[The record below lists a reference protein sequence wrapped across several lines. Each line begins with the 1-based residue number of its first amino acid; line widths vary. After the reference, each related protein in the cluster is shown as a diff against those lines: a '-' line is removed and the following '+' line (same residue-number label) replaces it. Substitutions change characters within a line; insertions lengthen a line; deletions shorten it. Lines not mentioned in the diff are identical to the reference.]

1 MGFSRSARAIFPLL
15 PPYGAHDPNGGRPIP
30 LQPDE
35 ITPYM
40 GLRARLS
47 QIWMNRWT
55 ILLLLVLVRLL
66 IAVGSLNT
74 DMDSAR
80 REALSACS
88 SVESMGSAMASMPH
102 YTARGV
108 NELTASGVETAVNA
122 LKTMLMLIISG
133 VEELIVFFIKM
144 MYSTYL
150 CLITL
155 AVRGTVDVGVGLLKD
170 ASDFLNSTVKT
181 IGEGIS
187 DATETFED
195 GLNKF
200 VDGINVVGSI
210 FGADDVPDL
219 NLTSFIDDLE
229 NAHLP
234 SSIDEGL
241 DKLNASIPTFD
252 EVSDFVENIIRV
264 PFDEV
269 KKLINE
275 SMGTYKFDRDTL
287 PIPAKK
293 QLSFCKGSDGI
304 DSFFDNVSDIAETAK
319 KIFIAVLVIAAVLAC
334 FPMAWQEIRRW
345 RAQKERS
352 QLVRKEAHDPMDVV
366 YIVSRPYSA
375 AAGIKAASRFS
386 NSRRQILVRWVI
398 AYATSPSALFVLSLA
413 IAGLFAC
420 LCQYL
425 LLQAVENAVPEL
437 SAEVGAFADKV
448 VSSLDNTSAEWAA
461 SANGAIG
468 DMNTE
473 LNGKVIGW
481 VNTTTLGVNKTLNA
495 FVDKTTDVLNDT
507 FGGTILYNPIKE
519 VFNCLILLKIAG
531 VQKGLTWVH
540 DHAHIDFPTLG
551 NDTFSLGA
559 AESITDGD
567 GSDSFLADTGASTS
581 NKITE
586 VVFRVTNAIESGI
599 ATEAL
604 ISGFILLIWFIN
616 LLFGVIRALFLFRG
630 QDRNRGDG
638 GPAPPASSDPNDG
651 FLDVPLTAMPS
662 VNNAN
667 TTSHFASDS
676 HSRSQP
682 VPEYEPPSRKFAT
695 AGPPVPTSSALT
707 ETGYEDEKL
716 GFAGQRR
723 NALKVSVVDARASS
737 YPEFGDEKR

>member
-1 MGFSRSARAIFPLL
+1 MIFSRSARSIFPLL
-15 PPYGAHDPNGGRPIP
+15 PPYGAHDPHGGRAVP
-30 LQPDE
+30 LQPDD

-55 ILLLLVLVRLL
+55 ILLLLVLVRVL
-66 IAVGSLNT
+66 IAIASLNT
-74 DMDSAR
+74 NMDSAR
-80 REALSACS
+80 REALSACT

-102 YTARGV
+102 YSARGV
-108 NELTASGVETAVNA
+108 NELTASGVEAAVSA
-122 LKTMLMLIISG
+122 LKTMLTLVVSG

-144 MYSTYL
+144 MYQTYL

-170 ASDFLNSTVKT
+170 ASDFLNSTIKS

-200 VDGINVVGSI
+200 VDGINVVGSV
-210 FGADDVPDL
+210 FGADDVPTL
-219 NLTSFIDDLE
+219 NLSSFIDDLE

-234 SSIDEGL
+234 STIDEGL
-241 DKLNASIPTFD
+241 DKLNASVPTFD
-252 EVSDFVENIIRV
+252 EVSEFVENIIRT
-264 PFDEV
+264 PLDEV

-275 SMGTYKFDRDTL
+275 SMGTFTFDRETL
-287 PIPAKK
+287 PVPTKK

-319 KIFIAVLVIAAVLAC
+319 KIFIAVLVIAAVLVC

-366 YIVSRPYSA
+366 YIISRPYSA
-375 AAGIKAASRFS
+375 AAGIKAASRFN
-386 NSRRQILVRWVI
+386 NSRRQILVRWAI

-413 IAGLFAC
+413 IAGFFAC

-425 LLQAVENAVPEL
+425 LLQAVEKSVPGL

-448 VSSLDNTSAEWAA
+448 VSSLDSTSAEWAL
-461 SANGAIG
+461 SANSVIG
-468 DMNTE
+468 DINTE
-473 LNGKVIGW
+473 LNDKVFGW
-481 VNTTTLGVNKTLNA
+481 VNSTTTGVNKTLNS
-495 FVDKTTDVLNDT
+495 FVDKTTGVLNNT
-507 FGGTILYNPIKE
+507 FGGTLLYDPLKD
-519 VFNCLILLKIAG
+519 VFDCLIGLKVAG
-531 VQKGLTWVH
+531 IQRGLTWVH
-540 DHAHIDFPTLG
+540 DNAHFDFPELS
-551 NDTFSLGA
+551 NDTFSRGA
-559 AESITDGD
+559 AESITDD
-567 GSDSFLADTGASTS
+567 NGSESFLSDAGASTS

-586 VVFRVTNAIESGI
+586 VVFRVTSAIESGI

-604 ISGFILLIWFIN
+604 ISGAILLIWLLN
-616 LLFGVIRALFLFRG
+616 LLFGLIRALSLFKSH
-630 QDRNRGDG
+630 DRSRGDG
-638 GPAPPASSDPNDG
+638 GPAPAATSDSNDG
-651 FLDVPLTAMPS
+651 FSDIPLTAISNP
-662 VNNAN
+662 NAN
-667 TTSHFASDS
+667 PTTHSRFALDS
-676 HSRSQP
+676 RSRSQP
-682 VPEYEPPSRKFAT
+682 APEYEPPSRKFAA
-695 AGPPVPTSSALT
+695 AGPPASVTV
-707 ETGYEDEKL
+707 ETTYEDEKL

-737 YPEFGDEKR
+737 YPEFEDEKR